1 TDRSRAFVLDFSDGT
16 WKEFDLRQKTN
27 SHYFVTP
34 LAESG
39 DDYLVLIDRKDTKID
54 LIGADGV
61 PHSYDYYGCD
71 TYAIMTKEDFWNS
84 VPNYREVENKVG

>member
-1 TDRSRAFVLDFSDGT
+1 M
-16 WKEFDLRQKTN
+16 
-27 SHYFVTP
+27 
-34 LAESG
+34 
-39 DDYLVLIDRKDTKID
+39 IDRKDTKID